1 MLMGS
6 QGKGSHS
13 NETSCYNSNFVG
25 EGGSGVTSD
34 SDSKLRGGQL
44 TTAWRQQREFPSK
57 IK

>member
-1 MLMGS
+1 V
-6 QGKGSHS
+6 GK
-13 NETSCYNSNFVG
+13 
-25 EGGSGVTSD
+25 GGSGVTSD

>member
-1 MLMGS
+1 MGS